1 MSQPVN
7 TIEKPNRRTVER
19 LLRELRSASRTDHD
33 DLQYRRANSAAE
45 KFERELLN
53 NATLKKLRKA
63 ARSRYEILHENSRV
77 RAALVQRVQR
87 LYEANGL
94 TPYVQEQLN
103 EVLLQ
108 FEKPTLNYYDI
119 EKLQRADAAKAKK
132 PKSKK
137 KK

>member
-1 MSQPVN
+1 
-7 TIEKPNRRTVER
+7 
-19 LLRELRSASRTDHD
+19 
-33 DLQYRRANSAAE
+33 
-45 KFERELLN
+45 
-53 NATLKKLRKA
+53 
-63 ARSRYEILHENSRV
+63 
-77 RAALVQRVQR
+77 

-132 PKSKK
+132 LKSKK